1 MLCMSIAWKTNKQKP
16 SHNTVITLF
25 SCLFPKTLQSRLTVE
40 MGRCVCCLRTW
51 AALISKRSRALTY
64 ICIYFSLQSGW
75 CVNERRSVGSG
86 PWFQRHTL
94 PPAKSFFF
102 FLSGLFKRFQENQIE
117 KGENDS
123 SPTKKDDGGQFSVSE
138 TPKVVSFLCGSW
150 RPKVWQAPHFI
161 VPGEAASSLEIIA
174 PFSRL
179 RSAVWWL
186 RSNCW
191 HRSWWLMHCDNW
203 LPTFCCFGQTAVAG
217 EGQRQ
222 LRTNCVR
229 ACVCVCTRCIVL
241 AGVNQ
246 RLATVFHTSFQTAAV
261 SRPACSS
268 QREVWVSCLFLGRP
282 LCQIWL
288 NVQFYLGKR

>member
-1 MLCMSIAWKTNKQKP
+1 
-16 SHNTVITLF
+16 
-25 SCLFPKTLQSRLTVE
+25 

-161 VPGEAASSLEIIA
+161 VSGEAASSLEIIA

-229 ACVCVCTRCIVL
+229 ACVCVYAVHRVGWCEPAVGYCFSHQLSNCCRQQACVFVAKGSLSFLFVSWTSTVSNLAQCTIL
-241 AGVNQ
+241 
-246 RLATVFHTSFQTAAV
+246 
-261 SRPACSS
+261 SR
-268 QREVWVSCLFLGRP
+268 
-282 LCQIWL
+282 
-288 NVQFYLGKR
+288 